1 MSTAE
6 VFSACTAGKQIGLQ
20 ISATRWHSCMACRI
34 QQCLQGVEMGDVCL
48 CKHDNNM
55 HKMFIFLND
64 LYQFPVVLC
73 CIFFSLSLFKD
84 IFSAVPLSKLGLFQR
99 DVFEVLCLC
108 PVERVQEISG
118 NFFFLL
124 TWTAMNE
131 KCFLQFSILSAAQNF
146 LFTISSVN
154 FALLHFYLLIYFV
167 VQWTSHQISKVS
179 FPPRGHF
186 PVMLSKF
193 G

>member
-34 QQCLQGVEMGDVCL
+34 QQCLQGMEMGDICL

-55 HKMFIFLND
+55 HKMFIFIND

-73 CIFFSLSLFKD
+73 CIFLSLSLFKD
-84 IFSAVPLSKLGLFQR
+84 IFSAVPLSNLGLFQR

-118 NFFFLL
+118 NFFFFLHEQPWMKSVSYNL
-124 TWTAMNE
+124 VFCQLHKTFFSQFLVWTLH
-131 KCFLQFSILSAAQNF
+131 CF
-146 LFTISSVN
+146 IS
-154 FALLHFYLLIYFV
+154 
-167 VQWTSHQISKVS
+167 TC
-179 FPPRGHF
+179 
-186 PVMLSKF
+186 
-193 G
+193 